1 MPDSQ
6 TALLVEE
13 IEHNLRA
20 VGDEDRAIGAKAY
33 LKSDLEFIGVAAKP
47 LRVVARA
54 VLADHPE
61 IDHQALVELVLA
73 LWQRPVFE
81 LKAVAVALLERRP
94 NDLET
99 CDLELVEDL
108 LRRSHTWAL
117 VDWLCTKVA
126 APVVEREPETTAAVL
141 ERWSRDDDFWIRRA
155 SMLAQLPSL
164 RAGGGDF
171 EQFASFASRMAGEKE
186 FFIRKAI
193 GWVLRDV
200 SKKRPDLVFGFLLDH
215 VHEVSGLTL
224 REGCKYLPEGQRE
237 TLSRAR
243 R

>member
-1 MPDSQ
+1 M
-6 TALLVEE
+6 
-13 IEHNLRA
+13 
-20 VGDEDRAIGAKAY
+20 
-33 LKSDLEFIGVAAKP
+33 
-47 LRVVARA
+47 
-54 VLADHPE
+54 
-61 IDHQALVELVLA
+61 
-73 LWQRPVFE
+73 
-81 LKAVAVALLERRP
+81 
-94 NDLET
+94 
-99 CDLELVEDL
+99 
-108 LRRSHTWAL
+108 
-117 VDWLCTKVA
+117 
-126 APVVEREPETTAAVL
+126 VEREPETTAAVL

>member
-1 MPDSQ
+1 MNAIHL
-6 TALLVEE
+6 TKELECE
-13 IEHNLRA
+13 LRA
-20 VGDEDRAIGAKAY
+20 VGDTERAAGAKAY

-54 VLADHPE
+54 FLADHPE
-61 IDHQALVELVLA
+61 IDGNALLRLVRA

-81 LKAVAVALLERRP
+81 LKAVAVALLERRTGDLVTA
-94 NDLET
+94 DLEI
-99 CDLELVEDL
+99 VEDF

-117 VDWLCTKVA
+117 VDWLCTKVVA
-126 APVVEREPETTAAVL
+126 TVVEREPETTAAVL
-141 ERWSRDDDFWIRRA
+141 ERWSRDDDFWVRRA
-155 SMLAQLPSL
+155 SMLAQLPAL

-171 EQFASFASRMAGEKE
+171 GLFASIASRLVGEKE

-200 SKKRPDLVFGFLLDH
+200 SKKRPDFVFGFLLDH

-224 REGCKYLPEGQRE
+224 REGSKYLPEGQRE

>member
-1 MPDSQ
+1 MPDLQ

-13 IEHNLRA
+13 LEHNLRA
-20 VGDEDRAIGAKAY
+20 VGDEGRAVGAKAY

-47 LRVVARA
+47 LRAVARA
-54 VLADHPE
+54 ILADHPE
-61 IDHQALVELVLA
+61 IDRQALVELVLA

-81 LKAVAVALLERRP
+81 LKAVAVALLERRSG
-94 NDLET
+94 DLVT
-99 CDLELVEDL
+99 GDLGVVEDL

-126 APVVEREPETTAAVL
+126 APLAERESVTTAAVL

-155 SMLAQLPSL
+155 SMLSQLPAL

-171 EQFASFASRMAGEKE
+171 ELFARFASRMVAEKE

-224 REGCKYLPEGQRE
+224 REGSKYLPEKQRE
-237 TLSRAR
+237 ELR
-243 R
+243 RMRR